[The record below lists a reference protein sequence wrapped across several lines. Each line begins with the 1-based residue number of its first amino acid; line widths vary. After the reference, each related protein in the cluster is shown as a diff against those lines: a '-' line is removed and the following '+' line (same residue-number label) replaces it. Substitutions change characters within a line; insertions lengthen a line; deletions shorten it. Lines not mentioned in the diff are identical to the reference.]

1 MTKEKDSVCT
11 SCQPEHEPQITPLCV
26 NSFAESFGPVL
37 LKPTDAAAQ
46 PINESLQQFE
56 MANTQGAIAT
66 LTTAVESGDTLYEAI
81 PRGGTKTNKR
91 TFRVLPIS
99 LAHRGERA

>member
-56 MANTQGAIAT
+56 EPRSSLQYPTGSHWTIIPTGFSRATAIV
-66 LTTAVESGDTLYEAI
+66 LTRECVSFAESVEGKWL
-81 PRGGTKTNKR
+81 
-91 TFRVLPIS
+91 V
-99 LAHRGERA
+99 